1 MWQRIKHFVEK
12 RKSLFIMPLFAKMV
26 LLYSFI
32 VFVILLIV
40 SVTTV
45 TSVHYIM
52 TKSIE
57 QDLYTSAKSVQEYLT
72 QTNRMDTSVFTRS
85 NIQPFVNLQI

>member
-45 TSVHYIM
+45 TSVHYIRTHRSLQDRIYNLSSTFKSM
-52 TKSIE
+52 TNQGNSSWIMP
-57 QDLYTSAKSVQEYLT
+57 LHI
-72 QTNRMDTSVFTRS
+72 R
-85 NIQPFVNLQI
+85 

>member
-12 RKSLFIMPLFAKMV
+12 RSLFYHAFVCQMV

-52 TKSIE
+52 TNPSSRI
-57 QDLYTSAKSVQEYLT
+57 YTRAQ
-72 QTNRMDTSVFTRS
+72 NRYK
-85 NIQPFVNLQI
+85 NI